1 MRIISSARAE
11 QGITVFPNLGQQEI
25 ERLTKQAE
33 FFVWE
38 NDLQVE
44 LEYRFCRKVSE
55 GVFETVFFAEH
66 QVDPTAAEPWRLTFG
81 VKFMHQRT
89 WGNEEG
95 SQNYTMP
102 NSYLY
107 SPSPNDKGN
116 FNGTDDFANLPG
128 IYRFTINMNNK
139 TTSFVKIK

>member
-1 MRIISSARAE
+1 M
-11 QGITVFPNLGQQEI
+11 
-25 ERLTKQAE
+25 
-33 FFVWE
+33 
-38 NDLQVE
+38 
-44 LEYRFCRKVSE
+44 SE